1 MYLSLSLFTSLLL
14 KSNNNNTTV
23 QGIIYAK
30 LLFVYG
36 IVRTDVAT
44 AIVVA

>member
-1 MYLSLSLFTSLLL
+1 MYLSLSLFTSLPL
-14 KSNNNNTTV
+14 V

-36 IVRTDVAT
+36 IVGTDVAT
-44 AIVVA
+44 AMVVA

>member
-14 KSNNNNTTV
+14 KSNNTTV
-23 QGIIYAK
+23 RGIIYAT
-30 LLFVYG
+30 LLSVYG

-44 AIVVA
+44 AMVVA

>member
-14 KSNNNNTTV
+14 KSNNNTTV
-23 QGIIYAK
+23 QGIIYAE
-30 LLFVYG
+30 LLFVYE

-44 AIVVA
+44 AMVVT

>member
-14 KSNNNNTTV
+14 KSNNNTTV

-30 LLFVYG
+30 LLFVYE

-44 AIVVA
+44 AMVVA